1 MLEYLFLCWIVVLD
15 LVLSMLVV
23 VFGHEHIHTVLPSA
37 RHDPCKLSRVVPRRL
52 RQLASWHDMTR

>member
-23 VFGHEHIHTVLPSA
+23 VFGHEHIHGIATGTA
-37 RHDPCKLSRVVPRRL
+37 RPV
-52 RQLASWHDMTR
+52 